1 MRRLRGQDYRD
12 IISLTCVAQLERDV
26 TRMQHN
32 MLQGIAKAFRV
43 ERAIFFLAHSDL
55 KRLDPANLVTL
66 NIDEAASSEYVQY
79 YWRLDPVYLEA
90 SCTNKL
96 VFTNYDIIPRTS
108 WLKLE
113 YYNEFQ
119 RPQNIREELL
129 VCLRYGANLLGM
141 IDLIRSND
149 EPDFNYR
156 DISKA
161 KILAPCIAAA
171 LHNAFLLS
179 KIEQEKNAV
188 TTLLEH
194 LPKGVLI
201 LDYDLR
207 PLYCNSKGKEVCF
220 SLSNER
226 SEQTSGVWSGD
237 LPIPFEIAR
246 SCLDL
251 KALQKSGS
259 HSTPTHHTGT
269 TFVRHNER
277 LRIESFLV
285 QDTSRTPST
294 ASFVV
299 YLENPCETTHKR
311 VEGVIDEEQRLT
323 NREME
328 IIQCV
333 CKGLTNKEIAE
344 ELFIS
349 PVTVETHVRNIFEK
363 MGVRNRT
370 ELAAHI
376 KIPWILSDNRKEQCP
391 PNTFGTT

>member
-1 MRRLRGQDYRD
+1 
-12 IISLTCVAQLERDV
+12 
-26 TRMQHN
+26 MQHN
-32 MLQGIAKAFRV
+32 VLPDIAKMFRV

-55 KRLDPANLVTL
+55 RRIDPANLVTL
-66 NIDEAASSEYVQY
+66 NIDEATTSKYVQY
-79 YWRLDPVYLEA
+79 YWRLDPVYRA
-90 SCTNKL
+90 AMYKRPP
-96 VFTNYDIIPRTS
+96 VFTSDDIVPRTR
-108 WLKLE
+108 WLKLK

-129 VCLRYGANLLGM
+129 MCLRHGANILGM
-141 IDLIRSND
+141 VDLIRSKE
-149 EPDFNYR
+149 EPDFDDR

-161 KILAPCIAAA
+161 NILAPCITAA
-171 LHNAFLLS
+171 LHNAFLFS
-179 KIEQEKNAV
+179 KIEQEKNTLA
-188 TTLLEH
+188 TLLEH
-194 LPKGVLI
+194 SSKGVLI

-207 PLYCNSKGKEVCF
+207 PLYCNSKGKEIC
-220 SLSNER
+220 LSVSNKG

-237 LPIPFEIAR
+237 LPIPFEIAK

-251 KALQKSGS
+251 KALQKSGR
-259 HSTPTHHTGT
+259 HFAPAHHTGT

-277 LRIESFLV
+277 FRIESFLV

-299 YLENPCETTHKR
+299 YLENLCETTHGR
-311 VEGVIDEEQRLT
+311 VERVIDGEHRLT

-333 CKGLTNKEIAE
+333 CKGLTNNEIAE

-349 PVTVETHVRNIFEK
+349 PTTVETHVRNIFEK
-363 MGVRNRT
+363 MGIRNRT

-376 KIPWILSDNRKEQCP
+376 KFPLIFSDNR
-391 PNTFGTT
+391 